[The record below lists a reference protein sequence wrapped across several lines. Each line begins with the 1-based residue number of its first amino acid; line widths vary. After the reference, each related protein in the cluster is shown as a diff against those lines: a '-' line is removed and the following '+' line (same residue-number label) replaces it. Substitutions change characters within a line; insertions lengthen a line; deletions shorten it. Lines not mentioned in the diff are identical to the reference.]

1 MARHEEVTST
11 VALGPH
17 ERRWQDLRTGQLC
30 LGLTLGP
37 IATTFVFALLAAL
50 DAETS
55 LKEFSLGALVVLFGC
70 IIWSLGGG
78 WVYLLSV
85 VRLRGRIERAECLLV
100 GVALSDLL
108 PAGFLLVSYA
118 VSGRAGVEGMFGGMD
133 GTGFFIV
140 GTMLSMLG
148 LLGGCL
154 FWLFGVRPAKGP
166 DLVSVF
172 D

>member
-1 MARHEEVTST
+1 MVTQVEVSGT
-11 VALGPH
+11 VPTGPH

-55 LKEFSLGALVVLFGC
+55 LTEFSLGALVVLFGC

-78 WVYLLSV
+78 WLYLLSV

-108 PAGFLLVSYA
+108 PAGFLLLSYA
-118 VSGRAGVEGMFGGMD
+118 VSGRAGVAGMFGGMD
-133 GTGFFIV
+133 GTSYLIV
-140 GTMLSMLG
+140 GAMLSLLG
-148 LLGGCL
+148 LVGGCL

>member
-1 MARHEEVTST
+1 MATHAEDTST
-11 VALGPH
+11 VGLGPH

-37 IATTFVFALLAAL
+37 IAMTFVFALIAAL
-50 DAETS
+50 DAEIS
-55 LKEFSLGALVVLFGC
+55 LKEFSIGALVLLFGS
-70 IIWSLGGG
+70 ILWSLGGG
-78 WVYLLSV
+78 WAYLLSV

-108 PAGFLLVSYA
+108 PAGFLLLSYA
-118 VSGRAGVEGMFGGMD
+118 IAGRAGVAGMFGGMD
-133 GTGFFIV
+133 GTSLLIV
-140 GTMLSMLG
+140 GSMLSMLG
-148 LLGGCL
+148 LVGGCL
-154 FWLFGVRPAKGP
+154 FWLFGVRPSKGP